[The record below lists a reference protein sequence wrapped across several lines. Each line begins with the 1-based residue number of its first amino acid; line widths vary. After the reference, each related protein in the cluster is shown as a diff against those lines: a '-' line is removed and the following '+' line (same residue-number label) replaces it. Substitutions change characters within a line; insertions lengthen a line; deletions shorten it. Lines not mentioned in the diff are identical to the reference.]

1 MTPEFFEGPEKKF
14 ELVLKEGRSSLRE
27 IPRASWEGVVEAARA
42 KVLSVCS
49 TAALDSYLL
58 SESSLFVSDRR
69 LTMITCGRTRLVDAV
84 EATLELIGGPEAVG
98 FLVLERKNE
107 HFPHAQPTSFEQ
119 DAVRLS
125 KRFAGRALS
134 FGCAD
139 SHCVRLWHT
148 TDPHELSLGDA
159 TIEVLMHGIA
169 PEVASVFHGSDCLAQ
184 ARAAGVTEVLPGFQ
198 VDDHAFQ
205 PAGYSLNAIQGET
218 YFTFH
223 VTPEEIGSYVS
234 FETNAD
240 PGEHPPAEVI
250 RRVLEIFRPESFD
263 VLSFA
268 SDPLETGDLSALGYS
283 LRKHVE
289 GNVVGYGVR
298 FEHYFRP
305 PLGPEPAIEIPLA

>member
-14 ELVLKEGRSSLRE
+14 ELVLEEGRGSLRDH
-27 IPRASWEGVVEAARA
+27 PRAEWERVVHAARA
-42 KVLSVCS
+42 QVLSVCS
-49 TAALDSYLL
+49 SDSLDSYLL

-69 LTMITCGRTRLVDAV
+69 LTMITCGRTRLVDAIDV
-84 EATLELIGGPEAVG
+84 TLDLIGGPEAVG

-125 KRFAGRALS
+125 KVFPGRALS

-148 TDPHELSLGDA
+148 TKPHELSSGDA
-159 TIEVLMHGIA
+159 TVEVLMHGIA
-169 PEVASVFHGSDCLAQ
+169 PQVATSFHGPDCLAQ
-184 ARAAGVTEVLPGFQ
+184 ARSLGVTQVLPGFQ
-198 VDDHAFQ
+198 VDDHAFD
-205 PAGYSLNAIQGET
+205 PAGYSLNAVKGET

-240 PGEHPPAEVI
+240 PEQHPPGEVV
-250 RRVLEIFRPESFD
+250 RRVVEIFRPESFD
-263 VLSFA
+263 VLSFS
-268 SDPLETGDLSALGYS
+268 SDPLEIGDLSPLGYS

-289 GNVVGYGVR
+289 GDVVGYGVS

-305 PLGPEPAIEIPLA
+305 PEGPERAVEIPLA